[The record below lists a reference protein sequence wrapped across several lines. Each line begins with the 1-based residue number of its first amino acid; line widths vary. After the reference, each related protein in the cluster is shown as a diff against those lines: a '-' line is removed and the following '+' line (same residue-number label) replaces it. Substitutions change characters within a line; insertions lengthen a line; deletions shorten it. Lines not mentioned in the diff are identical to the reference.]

1 MKRYGWLY
9 EQAFTKENIHEAII
23 HASKGKRSRAI
34 VIRILSDIDHYVDE
48 IYNMM
53 WSYSFTPSPYTK
65 KTIRDGSSG
74 KIRELSKPLFYPDH
88 IVHWCIYL
96 VLYPIIIK
104 SLIPKTYSSLKGRGQ
119 IYGQRFI
126 KKQLRNKRATKYY
139 LKVDIRKF
147 YPSVNTDKLMVMLEH
162 KIKDRKMLDL
172 IQSILNMEDGL
183 PIGMILSQLLANY
196 YLSDIDMMFNSK
208 YYNRYADDIVIFGSN
223 KRKLHQTLKQLN
235 EDLEK
240 KGLKLKSNYQIYRT
254 DLQPLDYMGYRFYR
268 DKITLRKRILYR
280 MNRRVIDW
288 DKEHNTKNACRIM
301 SYMGWIKHSDSYNLY
316 LERIRPRV
324 NFYEV
329 KEKIRR
335 RQEHGNLQIR
345 I

>member
-9 EQAFTKENIHEAII
+9 EKAFSKENIKEAILR
-23 HASKGKRSRAI
+23 ASKGKRKRI
-34 VIRILSDIDHYVDE
+34 VVMRILLDIDHYVDE

-65 KTIRDGSSG
+65 KTIKDGASG

-88 IVHWCIYL
+88 IIHWCIYL
-96 VLYPIIIK
+96 TLYPILVK

-147 YPSVNTDKLMVMLEH
+147 YPSVNTDKLMIMLER
-162 KIKDRKMLDL
+162 KTKDKKMLNL
-172 IQSILNMEDGL
+172 IHSILKMENGL

-196 YLSDIDMMFNSK
+196 YLSDIDMTFNSK

-223 KRKLHQTLKQLN
+223 KRKLHQVRKKLSMELAKKDLVLK
-235 EDLEK
+235 D
-240 KGLKLKSNYQIYRT
+240 NYQIYKT
-254 DLQPLDYMGYRFYR
+254 DLEPLDYMGYRFYR
-268 DKITLRKRILYR
+268 DKVTLRKRIMYR
-280 MNRRVIDW
+280 MDKNVTRW
-288 DKEHNTKNACRIM
+288 DKCHSAINACRVT
-301 SYMGWIKHSDSYNLY
+301 SYMGWIKNTDSYHLY

-324 NFYEV
+324 DFYEL

-335 RQEHGNLQIR
+335 KQEHGNLQI
-345 I
+345 

>member
-9 EQAFTKENIHEAII
+9 EQAFSKENIREAII
-23 HASKGKRSRAI
+23 RASKGKRKRII
-34 VIRILSDIDHYVDE
+34 VIRILSDIDKYVDE
-48 IYNMM
+48 IYDMM
-53 WSYSFTPSPYTK
+53 WSFSFTPSPYTK

-88 IVHWCIYL
+88 VVHWCIYL
-96 VLYPIIIK
+96 TLYPILIK

-147 YPSVNTDKLMVMLEH
+147 YPSVNTDKLMAMIER
-162 KIKDRKMLDL
+162 KIKDKKMLNL
-172 IQSILNMEDGL
+172 IHSILSMEDGL

-223 KRKLHQTLKQLN
+223 KRKLHQLRKKLSRELAKKDLTLKP
-235 EDLEK
+235 
-240 KGLKLKSNYQIYRT
+240 NYQIYKT
-254 DLQPLDYMGYRFYR
+254 DLEPLDYMGYRFYR
-268 DKITLRKRILYR
+268 DKTTLRKRILYR
-280 MNRRVIDW
+280 MNKNVTRW
-288 DKEHNTKNACRIM
+288 DKHHNSKNASRVT
-301 SYMGWIKHSDSYNLY
+301 SYMGWIKNSNSYNLY

-329 KEKIRR
+329 KNELRR
-335 RQEHGNLQIR
+335 GQ
-345 I
+345 

>member
-9 EQAFTKENIHEAII
+9 EQAFTKENIREAII
-23 HASKGKRSRAI
+23 HASKGKRKRVI
-34 VIRILSDIDHYVDE
+34 VIRILSDIDKYVDY

-53 WSYSFTPSPYTK
+53 WSFSYKPNSYTK
-65 KTIRDGSSG
+65 KTIRDVASG
-74 KIRELSKPLFYPDH
+74 KIRELSKPQFYPDH

-96 VLYPIIIK
+96 VLYPILIK

-126 KKQLRNKRATKYY
+126 KKQLRNRRATKYY
-139 LKVDIRKF
+139 LKVDIKKF
-147 YPSVNTDKLMVMLEH
+147 YPSVNTDKLMVMLKH

-172 IQSILNMEDGL
+172 IQSILDLEQGL

-223 KRKLHQTLKQLN
+223 KRKLHQTLKRLD
-235 EDLEK
+235 EELAKKDLT
-240 KGLKLKSNYQIYRT
+240 LKRNYQIYRT
-254 DLQPLDYMGYRFYR
+254 GKEPLDYMGYRFYYDR
-268 DKITLRKRILYR
+268 TTIRKRIMYR
-280 MNRRVIDW
+280 MNRSIGKW
-288 DKEHNTKNACRIM
+288 DKEHSAENACRVI
-301 SYMGWIKHSDSYNLY
+301 SYMGWIKNSDSYNLY
-316 LERIRPRV
+316 LNRIRPRV
-324 NFYEV
+324 NFYEA

-335 RQEHGNLQIR
+335 RSEQNGNLQI
-345 I
+345 